1 MIAFE
6 SPRPVAA
13 TDARIVGHLLGGIDV
28 RVDGL
33 RIDTRLPPASLTV
46 LAFLLVHAGETLRR
60 DDVAFELWPDATE
73 SDAKATLRRNLYILQ
88 QSMPDPTT
96 PFVRCDKRTIECPNA
111 DIAWID
117 VARFEPSSERPESL
131 EEAAELYRGDF
142 APRLEHEWAIALREY
157 LRNRSVR
164 VLEALLARYGERDD
178 DRAILRYGQ
187 RLLEIDPWR
196 EDVLCRTMVAR
207 FRLGDRAGAVRSYGA
222 FRANLIRE
230 LGVEPMPETRARFE
244 AIRAS

>member
-6 SPRPVAA
+6 SPKPVPA
-13 TDARIVGHLLGGIDV
+13 TDARIVGRLLGGIDV
-28 RVDGL
+28 RVDGR

-88 QSMPDPTT
+88 RSLPDPAA
-96 PFVRCDKRTIECPNA
+96 PFVRCDKRTIECPDPA
-111 DIAWID
+111 VAWID

-142 APRLEHEWAIALREY
+142 APRLEHEWAISLREF
-157 LRNRSVR
+157 LRKRSIR
-164 VLEALLARYGERDD
+164 VLESLLARYGERDD
-178 DRAILRYGQ
+178 DRAIVRYGE

-196 EDVLCRTMVAR
+196 EDVLCGTMLAR
-207 FRLGDRAGAVRSYGA
+207 FRLGDRAGAMRSYGA
-222 FRANLIRE
+222 FRTNLVSE

-244 AIRAS
+244 AIRAC